1 MPSVTP
7 RFNHKKK
14 QTESFDQ
21 MLRRFKKQ
29 CDNAGIVQ
37 EVRDRQYY
45 IKPNEKKHK
54 KNQQQTRRNK
64 LDAIKRE
71 HQGRPKRWI

>member
-54 KNQQQTRRNK
+54 KNQQQARRNK

-71 HQGRPKRWI
+71 NQGRPKRWI

>member
-7 RFNHKKK
+7 RYNKKIN
-14 QTESFDQ
+14 QNESFDGL
-21 MLRRFKKQ
+21 LRRFKKA

-37 EVRDRQYY
+37 EVRDRQHYE
-45 IKPNEKKHK
+45 KPNQKRHK
-54 KNQQQTRRNK
+54 RNQQQNRRNK

-71 HQGRPKRWI
+71 SASRPQRWL

>member
-64 LDAIKRE
+64 LDAIKKE
-71 HQGRPKRWI
+71 KAGRPKRWL

>member
-54 KNQQQTRRNK
+54 KNQQQT
-64 LDAIKRE
+64 L
-71 HQGRPKRWI
+71 

>member
-7 RFNHKKK
+7 KYNAKKRT
-14 QTESFDQ
+14 TESFDGL
-21 MLRRFKKQ
+21 LRRFKKA

-37 EVRDRQYY
+37 EVRDRQHYE
-45 IKPNEKKHK
+45 KPNQVKHK

-64 LDAIKRE
+64 LEAIKRE
-71 HQGRPKRWI
+71 NASRPRRWI

>member
-7 RFNHKKK
+7 RYNKKK
-14 QTESFDQ
+14 NQTESFDGL
-21 MLRRFKKQ
+21 LRRFKKA

-37 EVRDRQYY
+37 EVRDRQHYE
-45 IKPNEKKHK
+45 KPNQKRHK
-54 KNQQQTRRNK
+54 RNQQQNRRNK

-71 HQGRPKRWI
+71 SASRPQRWL

>member
-7 RFNHKKK
+7 RYNPKRK

-21 MLRRFKKQ
+21 MLRRFKKA

-37 EVRDRQYY
+37 EVRDRQYFV
-45 IKPNEKKHK
+45 KPNETKHK
-54 KNQQQTRRNK
+54 KNQQQARRNK
-64 LDAIKRE
+64 LDAIKRDKA
-71 HQGRPKRWI
+71 GRPKRWL